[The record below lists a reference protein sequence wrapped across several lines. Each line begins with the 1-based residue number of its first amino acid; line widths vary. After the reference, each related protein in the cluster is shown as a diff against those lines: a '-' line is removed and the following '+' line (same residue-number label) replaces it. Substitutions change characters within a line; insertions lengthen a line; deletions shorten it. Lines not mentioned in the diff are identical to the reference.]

1 MIQPACVPDTLDPVC
16 AVQSKGH
23 GFVPEAERWLTVN
36 LRRIIGFLFLALI
49 IWLIIT
55 QPLVASDILKSI
67 AAILKTAATNIT
79 LFFSSLF

>member
-1 MIQPACVPDTLDPVC
+1 M
-16 AVQSKGH
+16 
-23 GFVPEAERWLTVN
+23 N

-79 LFFSSLF
+79 TFFSSLF